1 MLKVEVGVRV
11 KFALKVAG
19 GLWPQ
24 LIFDGCSMLH
34 GQTFCV
40 HSLYILKQVGA
51 LRCVRM
57 VVVCGKFSKNN
68 DRLSQKWHKF
78 VCLMRHRVLCLVVN
92 IRIGDKQTAYNFA
105 VCLSPIALNVMQF
118 HDF

>member
-11 KFALKVAG
+11 KLALKVAG

-34 GQTFCV
+34 GQTFCA

-57 VVVCGKFSKNN
+57 VVV
-68 DRLSQKWHKF
+68 SQKMAQICVF
-78 VCLMRHRVLCLVVN
+78 NAASSVLLG
-92 IRIGDKQTAYNFA
+92 RK
-105 VCLSPIALNVMQF
+105 
-118 HDF
+118 

>member
-11 KFALKVAG
+11 KLALKVAG
-19 GLWPQ
+19 GLWSQ
-24 LIFDGCSMLH
+24 LIFDSCSMLH
-34 GQTFCV
+34 GQTFCA

-68 DRLSQKWHKF
+68 DRLSQKMTQICVF
-78 VCLMRHRVLCLVVN
+78 NAASSVLLGRKYQN
-92 IRIGDKQTAYNFA
+92 WG
-105 VCLSPIALNVMQF
+105 
-118 HDF
+118 

>member
-11 KFALKVAG
+11 KLALKVAG

-34 GQTFCV
+34 GQTFCA

-51 LRCVRM
+51 LRLVRM

-68 DRLSQKWHKF
+68 DRLSQKMTQICVF
-78 VCLMRHRVLCLVVN
+78 NAASSVLLGRKYQN
-92 IRIGDKQTAYNFA
+92 WG
-105 VCLSPIALNVMQF
+105 
-118 HDF
+118 

>member
-24 LIFDGCSMLH
+24 LIFDSCSMFH
-34 GQTFCV
+34 GQTFCA

-68 DRLSQKWHKF
+68 DRLSQKMAQICVF
-78 VCLMRHRVLCLVVN
+78 NAVSCVLLGRKYQN
-92 IRIGDKQTAYNFA
+92 WG
-105 VCLSPIALNVMQF
+105 
-118 HDF
+118 

>member
-11 KFALKVAG
+11 KFALKVVG

-34 GQTFCV
+34 GQTFCA

-51 LRCVRM
+51 LR
-57 VVVCGKFSKNN
+57 G
-68 DRLSQKWHKF
+68 
-78 VCLMRHRVLCLVVN
+78 
-92 IRIGDKQTAYNFA
+92 
-105 VCLSPIALNVMQF
+105 
-118 HDF
+118 

>member
-11 KFALKVAG
+11 KLALKVAG

-24 LIFDGCSMLH
+24 LIFDSCSMFH
-34 GQTFCV
+34 GQTFCA

-51 LRCVRM
+51 LRWVRM

-68 DRLSQKWHKF
+68 DRLSQKMAQICVF
-78 VCLMRHRVLCLVVN
+78 NAASCVLLGRKYQN
-92 IRIGDKQTAYNFA
+92 WG
-105 VCLSPIALNVMQF
+105 
-118 HDF
+118 

>member
-11 KFALKVAG
+11 KLALKVAG
-19 GLWPQ
+19 GLWSQ

-34 GQTFCV
+34 GQTFCA

-51 LRCVRM
+51 LRWVRM

-68 DRLSQKWHKF
+68 DRLFQKMIQICVFNAASCVFLGRKYQNW
-78 VCLMRHRVLCLVVN
+78 
-92 IRIGDKQTAYNFA
+92 G
-105 VCLSPIALNVMQF
+105 
-118 HDF
+118 

>member
-11 KFALKVAG
+11 KLALKVAG

-34 GQTFCV
+34 GQTFCA

-68 DRLSQKWHKF
+68 DKLSQKMAQICVF
-78 VCLMRHRVLCLVVN
+78 NAASSVLLG
-92 IRIGDKQTAYNFA
+92 RK
-105 VCLSPIALNVMQF
+105 
-118 HDF
+118 